1 MILEEE
7 ESIIATHK
15 KNLDELVDSVK
26 EQMNMINDVDKP
38 GSDIQS
44 YVSSLGYLLSKNI
57 REMTGLSDKIAQF
70 DHHLKEEARLSQQ
83 YY

>member
-1 MILEEE
+1 MVSMILEEE
-7 ESIIATHK
+7 ESIISTHK

-57 REMTGLSDKIAQF
+57 REMTGL
-70 DHHLKEEARLSQQ
+70 
-83 YY
+83 